1 VSVLLNE
8 LKEHTLQ
15 DQIEILGNVFIQMG
29 GSHYRGNETLT
40 IANIFNLAYS
50 DLQQN
55 GNNVWNSLVLQGV
68 TLMDWAN
75 KL

>member
-1 VSVLLNE
+1 M
-8 LKEHTLQ
+8 Q

-29 GSHYRGNETLT
+29 ASHYRGNETLNIT
-40 IANIFNLAYS
+40 NIFDLAYS

-55 GNNVWNSLVLQGV
+55 GNNIWNSLVLQGV